1 MIFLIDKVVSVLEN
15 KTHSGNNITK
25 FYVLLMY
32 IRTISK
38 YLTHISNNNSTLS
51 FTCIYVQ
58 LTQKTWKLRKF
69 FKFPTPV
76 FHVLFSY
83 YICNNVVTTSDK

>member
-1 MIFLIDKVVSVLEN
+1 MIFLIDKDVSVLEN

-38 YLTHISNNNSTLS
+38 YLIHISNNNSTLS

-58 LTQKTWKLRKF
+58 LTQKTWKLGKF
-69 FKFPTPV
+69 FKFPNASV
-76 FHVLFSY
+76 SCFIFLLYMQQCSH
-83 YICNNVVTTSDK
+83 YI